1 MNKLYRKNKLKY
13 AIGLLALSLAVL
25 AFIWWQFISLKPY
38 HISQTEIR
46 NIYQKHADYTPEI
59 TFREI
64 KAGQYNIRFISHDGD
79 KVEGRL
85 EIPQGKS
92 LEQWVSEYNRSG
104 TEVFLGISAMGRNYL
119 RWWQD
124 SFKEKP
130 TVTQVNKIGEMA
142 LASNSVLVAIDAR
155 YHGTRKS
162 QSLPLSKIMNNL
174 HFWGKRSDYENMIL
188 DTAMDY
194 KHLMNALEATFGK
207 IDFTVAGY
215 SMGAQV
221 SLILGATDNRINK
234 VLSIVPPN
242 VDNKVAKVA
251 PINFVSM
258 LADQRVWLLTAS
270 GDEYAD
276 NSDNLLLFTNIDS
289 SNKKHLSF
297 DSGHI
302 LPEGY
307 TDKLR
312 PWFENPIE

>member
-1 MNKLYRKNKLKY
+1 VKNLFRKNKLKS
-13 AIGLLALSLAVL
+13 AVSILALSLAVL
-25 AFIWWQFISLKPY
+25 ALIWWQVISLKPY
-38 HISQTEIR
+38 HISQTEIQA
-46 NIYQKHADYTPEI
+46 IYQKHADYTPEI
-59 TFREI
+59 TFEELTS
-64 KAGQYNIRFISHDGD
+64 GQYTIHFTSYDGD

-85 EIPQGKS
+85 EVPQGKS
-92 LEQWVSEYNRSG
+92 LEQWVSENNG
-104 TEVFLGISAMGRNYL
+104 DDTKIFLGISAMGRNYL

-124 SFKEKP
+124 SFKGKP
-130 TVTQVNKIGEMA
+130 TVTQVNEIGEMA

-188 DTAMDY
+188 GTAMDY
-194 KHLMNALEATFGK
+194 KHLVNALEATFDK
-207 IDFTVAGY
+207 IDITVAGY
-215 SMGAQV
+215 SMGAQI

-242 VDNKVAKVA
+242 VDNTVAKVA

-258 LADQRVWLLTAS
+258 LTDQRVWLLTSS

-276 NSDNLLLFTNIDS
+276 NSDNLHLFNSINS
-289 SNKKHLSF
+289 PFKKHLSF

-307 TDKLR
+307 TDKLI
-312 PWFENPIE
+312 PWFEY